1 MIVEVHN
8 IDKIMQKISHMKNMQ
23 DNPVGI
29 VSAETEYAV
38 YVEYGHRVVTSV
50 GKKRNTTKKRNR
62 RKKEVVKQN
71 NRKAKD
77 GFVVGSYFM
86 KRSLDSQKKFINK
99 IFSTAVKKSKKE
111 QISLKPYMQLAVK
124 AVQAQAR
131 FLVPVDTGNL
141 RRNIK
146 TKVLK

>member
-8 IDKIMQKISHMKNMQ
+8 IDKVTQKISNMKNIQ

-29 VSAETEYAV
+29 VSAETEYAI
-38 YVEYGHRVVTSV
+38 YVEYGHKTPS
-50 GKKRNTTKKRNR
+50 GN
-62 RKKEVVKQN
+62 
-71 NRKAKD
+71 
-77 GFVVGSYFM
+77 FVQPTYFL

-99 IFSTAVKKSKKE
+99 IFLTAVKKSKKE
-111 QISLKPYMQLAVK
+111 AISLKPYMQLAVK